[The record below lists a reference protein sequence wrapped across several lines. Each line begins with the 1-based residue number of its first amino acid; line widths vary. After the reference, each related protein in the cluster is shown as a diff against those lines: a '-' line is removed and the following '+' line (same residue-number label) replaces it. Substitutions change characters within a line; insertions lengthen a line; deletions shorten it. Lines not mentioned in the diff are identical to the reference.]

1 MIQDPV
7 TAVLQGHPCFGGD
20 RHKYGRLHL
29 PVAPACN
36 LQCAFCV
43 RKHDCVAESRPGVT
57 SRVLTPRQALQRVR
71 LVMEDPRMRE
81 VIRVVGIAGPG
92 DPLAN
97 EATFETFR
105 LVTRAYP
112 DLLTCLSTNGLLLP
126 ARFRDLLAFG
136 LHSLT
141 VTINAL
147 DPEVGARIYS
157 DVRLDGQHLE
167 GVAGARILVANQ
179 LAGVALAAE
188 HGIVTK
194 VNTVLIPGINEAQI
208 PRIARTVRE
217 LGAAVMNLM
226 PLIPQAAFAGIPA
239 PTAEQLGAA
248 RDACGGIIPQFRH
261 CSQCRADAIG
271 LIADRTCGGTR

>member
-1 MIQDPV
+1 MSE
-7 TAVLQGHPCFGGD
+7 AVLHGHPCFGGD

-29 PVAPACN
+29 AVAPACN
-36 LQCAFCV
+36 IQCAFCV

-57 SRVLTPRQALQRVR
+57 SKVLTPKQALQRVR
-71 LVMEDPRMRE
+71 LVMEDPKMRE

-105 LVTRAYP
+105 LVRQAFP
-112 DLLTCLSTNGLLLP
+112 DLLTCLSSNGLLLP
-126 ARFRDLLAFG
+126 ERFPDLLGFG

-141 VTINAL
+141 VTINAM

-157 DVRLDGQHLE
+157 DVRLHGKLLE
-167 GVAGARILVANQ
+167 GVAGARVLVANQ
-179 LAGVALAAE
+179 IEGVGLAAR

-194 VNTVLIPGINEAQI
+194 VNTVLIPGVNEDQI
-208 PRIARTVRE
+208 PLIARAALS
-217 LGAAVMNLM
+217 LGATVMNIM
-226 PLIPQAAFAGIPA
+226 PLIPQGAFAAIP
-239 PTAEQLGAA
+239 PPSEQHLRQV
-248 RDACGGIIPQFRH
+248 RDANSLIIPQFRH

-271 LIADRTCGGTR
+271 LIADKSCGGVR

>member
-1 MIQDPV
+1 MLQAGA
-7 TAVLQGHPCFGGD
+7 AVLQGHPCFGGD

-36 LQCAFCV
+36 IQCAFCV
-43 RKHDCVAESRPGVT
+43 RKHDCVAESR
-57 SRVLTPRQALQRVR
+57 
-71 LVMEDPRMRE
+71 
-81 VIRVVGIAGPG
+81 PG

-157 DVRLDGQHLE
+157 DVRLDGQRVE

-217 LGAAVMNLM
+217 LGATVMNLM

-271 LIADRTCGGTR
+271 LIADRTGGGVQ